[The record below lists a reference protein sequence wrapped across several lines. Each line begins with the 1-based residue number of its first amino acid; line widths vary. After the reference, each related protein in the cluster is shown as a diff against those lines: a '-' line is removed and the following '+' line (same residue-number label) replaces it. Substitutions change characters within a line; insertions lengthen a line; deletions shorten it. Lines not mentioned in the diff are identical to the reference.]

1 MGAGYV
7 GLVTAAS
14 FSEMGNNVICVDIN
28 KDKVDEIQKGNLP
41 IYEPGLAE
49 LVKRNLAAGRLSFR
63 CQLTDA
69 LSSTDILF
77 IAVGTP
83 HTRW

>member
-28 KDKVDEIQKGNLP
+28 KDNWQLELEILENISYL
-41 IYEPGLAE
+41 Y
-49 LVKRNLAAGRLSFR
+49 R
-63 CQLTDA
+63 
-69 LSSTDILF
+69 
-77 IAVGTP
+77 
-83 HTRW
+83 

>member
-41 IYEPGLAE
+41 MASRLAE
-49 LVKRNLAAGRLSFR
+49 LVKKILQLAA
-63 CQLTDA
+63 C
-69 LSSTDILF
+69 LF
-77 IAVGTP
+77 VVN
-83 HTRW
+83 